1 MWTGDFWQA
10 LFLGALQG
18 LTEFLPISSSAHLLI
33 LPWLL
38 EWEPMGILFDV
49 VLHGGTLLAILIY
62 FRKEWKIF
70 TLGVLKRVRG
80 TCSEFER
87 NLVDSIVLGTV
98 PAVVVALLFR
108 GPIEV
113 YARRP
118 LVTVVTLILFG
129 ALLWWADTRG
139 EKERSLS
146 GITIR
151 DGLLI
156 GLAQALALVP
166 GTSRS
171 GVTITMALLL
181 GFTRSESARYS
192 FLLAGPII
200 ALGALKGMQEMLV
213 GSPEVAPHWMSVL
226 GGVLASFLV
235 GYFCIK
241 FFLSFLN
248 RGSYLPFAVYRVAL
262 ACFILAVAFR

>member
-38 EWEPMGILFDV
+38 EWESMGILFDV

-70 TLGVLKRVRG
+70 TLGILKRVRG

-113 YARRP
+113 HARRP

-146 GITIR
+146 AITIR
-151 DGLLI
+151 DGFLI

-200 ALGALKGMQEMLV
+200 ALGALKGTQEMLV
-213 GSPEVAPHWMSVL
+213 ASPEVAPHWMSVL

-235 GYFCIK
+235 GYLCIK
-241 FFLSFLN
+241 FFLRFLN
-248 RGSYLPFAVYRVAL
+248 RGSYLPFVVYRVAL

>member
-1 MWTGDFWQA
+1 MWTGDLWQA

-33 LPWLL
+33 LPWLFG
-38 EWEPMGILFDV
+38 WEPMGILFDV
-49 VLHGGTLLAILIY
+49 VLHSGTLLAILIY
-62 FRKEWKIF
+62 FRKEWKVF
-70 TLGVLKRVRG
+70 TLGILKRFRG

-87 NLVDSIVLGTV
+87 NLVDSIVMGTV
-98 PAVVVALLFR
+98 PAVVVALLLR
-108 GPIEV
+108 GPIET

-118 LVTVVTLILFG
+118 LVTVVTLVLFG
-129 ALLWWADTRG
+129 ALLWWADFRG
-139 EKERSLS
+139 GKERNLTSV
-146 GITIR
+146 GIR

-171 GVTITMALLL
+171 GVTITVALLL
-181 GFTRSESARYS
+181 GFTRSDSARYS

-200 ALGALKGMQEMLV
+200 ALGALKGTQEMLV
-213 GSPEVAPHWMSVL
+213 GSPEVVPHWMSVL
-226 GGVLASFLV
+226 GGVFASFLV

-241 FFLSFLN
+241 YFLRFLN
-248 RGSYLPFAVYRVAL
+248 RGSYLPFVVYRIAL
-262 ACFILAVAFR
+262 AGFILAIALR

>member
-1 MWTGDFWQA
+1 MVTSDFWQA

-33 LPWLL
+33 LPWLF
-38 EWEPMGILFDV
+38 EWEAMGILFDV

-70 TLGVLKRVRG
+70 TLGVLKRLRG

-87 NLVDSIVLGTV
+87 NLVDSIVLGTL
-98 PAVVVALLFR
+98 PAMIAALLLR
-108 GPIEV
+108 GPIEA

-139 EKERSLS
+139 DKERSLTS
-146 GITIR
+146 VTIR

-156 GLAQALALVP
+156 GFAQALALIP

-181 GFTRSESARYS
+181 GFSRSESARYS

-200 ALGALKGMQEMLV
+200 ALGTLKGTQEMLA
-213 GSPEVAPHWMSVL
+213 GSPEVAPHWMSVI

-241 FFLSFLN
+241 YFLRFLN
-248 RGSYLPFAVYRVAL
+248 RGSYLPFVVYRVAL
-262 ACFILAVAFR
+262 ACFILAFAFR